1 MKKLLFTLLA
11 VILITGLLAS
21 GCAEPEPAAEP
32 GPAPAPAPAPEPA
45 PGPEKTEILVGAIV
59 SMTGMNAM
67 TGADHRWAYEQAVA
81 DINAAGG
88 VYVEEYGKKLPL
100 KLVLADDK
108 SAAADAAAAMEKLIK
123 LEKIDLAMGTNIT
136 PLNIAAAT
144 VAEKYKVFMACC
156 VTWLDQFGE
165 QNFQW
170 ASDMF
175 TSAPGAAEV
184 PYQILDIQS
193 EAERPKAI
201 SLMMEDNPDGQG
213 FGSGF
218 KHFAE
223 VYNYNI
229 ALDEPYTPGTKDF
242 SSSILKMEANNCDA
256 LFWLGSPTDSI
267 VMIRQMKE
275 QQLNL
280 KYIHGWK
287 GFWPNEFV
295 DGLGADS
302 DYIMHD
308 GFWAETLPYPGAKDV
323 GQKYRDTHDGQDSVS
338 IGIPYA
344 NVQVLAQAIEKA
356 GSLDSAKVRDEVFGG
371 EFKGT
376 VMGDVT
382 YDDAGLAF
390 TSMLGLQW
398 MDGQR
403 MPVWPQGDY
412 KLKWVPSWD
421 AR

>member
-1 MKKLLFTLLA
+1 
-11 VILITGLLAS
+11 
-21 GCAEPEPAAEP
+21 
-32 GPAPAPAPAPEPA
+32 
-45 PGPEKTEILVGAIV
+45 
-59 SMTGMNAM
+59 MTGMNAM
-67 TGADHRWAYEQAVA
+67 TGAEHRWAYEQSVA

-88 VYVEEYGKKLPL
+88 VYVEEYGKKLPI

-123 LEKIDLAMGTNIT
+123 LEKVDLAMGTNVT

-165 QNFQW
+165 QGFQW

-184 PYQILDIQS
+184 PYQILDYQA
-193 EAERPKAI
+193 EADRPTAI
-201 SLMMEDNPDGQG
+201 ALMMEDNPDGQG

-218 KHFAE
+218 KAFAE
-223 VYNYNI
+223 TYGYNI

-242 SSSILKMEANNCDA
+242 SSSILKIQANDCDA

-267 VMIRQMKE
+267 VLIRQIKE
-275 QQLNL
+275 QQLNV

-295 DGLGADS
+295 EALGADS

-308 GFWAETLPYPGAKDV
+308 GFWAETLPYPGAKEL
-323 GQKYRDTHDGQDSVS
+323 GQAFRDAHDGQDSVS
-338 IGIPYA
+338 IGLPYA
-344 NVQVLAQAIEKA
+344 NVQILAQAIERT
-356 GSLDSAKVRDEVFGG
+356 GTLDSAKIRDEIFGG
-371 EFKGT
+371 VFEGT
-376 VMGDVT
+376 VMGDIT

-403 MPVWPQGDY
+403 MPVWPPGAFDLQ
-412 KLKWVPSWD
+412 WVPAWD
-421 AR
+421 QR